1 MSGSTSARYGPL
13 LSVVVACRDEVEVLP
28 EFHATLLAD
37 LRRVDGCW
45 EIVYADDGSR
55 DGTLETLRAFAA
67 DDSRVVCLPLD
78 RRGKDAAMAAGLAR
92 TAGECVVF
100 VDADLQHPTSL
111 LVPMFEQYV
120 RGFEQVVARRRP
132 VHSGRVDR
140 RFGSRVFHLLV
151 RIFCDVELTEGTGD
165 FRLVSR
171 PVADAALA
179 RPRQHGFMQGL
190 FSSLPSR
197 SICLDYDWRPRAA
210 GRSAWGTVALVR
222 YGVRALIACR
232 SESPQ
237 PLLTPGVAV
246 PALGEAVIMT
256 RSLSASAAPAVRRPE
271 LRSPSTTAGVRSTSG
286 R

>member
-1 MSGSTSARYGPL
+1 MTGTTPARQGPL
-13 LSVVVACRDEVEVLP
+13 LSVVVACRDEAEVLP

-37 LRRVDGCW
+37 LRRVDRCW

-55 DGTLETLRAFAA
+55 DGTPDTLRVFAA
-67 DDSRVVCLPLD
+67 ADSRVVCLPLG

-92 TAGECVVF
+92 AAGDCVAF
-100 VDADLQHPTSL
+100 VDADLQHPTAL
-111 LVPMFEQYV
+111 LAPMVEQYE

-132 VHSGRVDR
+132 ARSGRVDR
-140 RFGSRVFHLLV
+140 RFGSRVFHLLA
-151 RIFCDVELTEGTGD
+151 RILCDVELLEGTGD

-179 RPRQHGFMQGL
+179 LTGQHGYMRGL

-197 SICLDYDWRPRAA
+197 SICVDYDWRPRAA

-222 YGVRALIACR
+222 YGVRALIVCR
-232 SESPQ
+232 
-237 PLLTPGVAV
+237 
-246 PALGEAVIMT
+246 T
-256 RSLSASAAPAVRRPE
+256 RSPGPLTACGAAMITTESVSASAARVVRKPALRP
-271 LRSPSTTAGVRSTSG
+271 PSTAPGVRSTSG